1 MCVGHEH
8 SSQGIEGQC
17 HSLTGRQNA
26 VGVTLSGGN
35 SSRTRVPTIYKL
47 NYQKAV
53 IHHVYLLYLLV
64 HTSAAADDDSA
75 DVSSRRRRRHP
86 RSCSG
91 TSQDVLRPAVQQQVI
106 GS

>member
-26 VGVTLSGGN
+26 VGVTLSRGN

-47 NYQKAV
+47 NYQKAE

-64 HTSAAADDDSA
+64 HTSAAADDDSN
-75 DVSSRRRRRHP
+75 SSVFRW
-86 RSCSG
+86 
-91 TSQDVLRPAVQQQVI
+91 
-106 GS
+106 